1 MKKRNIEI
9 TVWLL
14 VLIIFGLMLVVVGRL
29 KAETSRWQLTEVMA
43 NPLDEKT
50 GEWLELKY
58 DGEEEVEINNWSI
71 ADKQEKDNLV
81 LWPDWGKGEM
91 KLKKDDLLLIIDRDW
106 DSEND
111 DWWLNDEV
119 DLSRV
124 VIVTTEDNDIGN
136 GLNNNGEIFVLTNN
150 LGQVE
155 LEISWEGTTDNGK
168 SWEWVNGEKIQCDLE
183 EGNTIGWL
191 RSELVESTDNGEEEN
206 KKSDGVWQRF
216 WLEGEKPVTINEILP
231 NPVGDD
237 KEEWLE
243 LVNNTKN
250 DVDLS
255 GWYLCDSQC
264 SLEAKAGGYRI
275 KETNL
280 TGGGYILFKKTETGI
295 NLNNDGD
302 EVILF
307 DPNHQWVDAVSYD
320 MAINEG
326 QSLAREGDN
335 WWLTDQITPGEK
347 NVITGSLAE
356 EEKQSDEKQTIDNAA
371 EYGEG
376 ENIAWFKEQNDGS
389 SWRMEG
395 VVTVDYGLIEND
407 GLWLEDETAGIM
419 VKGKN
424 LAGIKKGEKIIVY
437 GKIDSLKYQK
447 IMRVEQVERNG
458 YGMIETISVTDGN
471 LGKEQ
476 QDCLV
481 AFTGEVTQKSSGRS
495 FTIRETKVIVRD
507 GIVFDETMIKV
518 GRQIQ
523 VKGIVILTADG
534 YKIYPT
540 ESSDIILFS
549 NELLPQ
555 VGPRWW

>member
-1 MKKRNIEI
+1 
-9 TVWLL
+9 
-14 VLIIFGLMLVVVGRL
+14 
-29 KAETSRWQLTEVMA
+29 
-43 NPLDEKT
+43 
-50 GEWLELKY
+50 
-58 DGEEEVEINNWSI
+58 
-71 ADKQEKDNLV
+71 
-81 LWPDWGKGEM
+81 
-91 KLKKDDLLLIIDRDW
+91 
-106 DSEND
+106 
-111 DWWLNDEV
+111 
-119 DLSRV
+119 
-124 VIVTTEDNDIGN
+124 
-136 GLNNNGEIFVLTNN
+136 
-150 LGQVE
+150 
-155 LEISWEGTTDNGK
+155 
-168 SWEWVNGEKIQCDLE
+168 
-183 EGNTIGWL
+183 
-191 RSELVESTDNGEEEN
+191 
-206 KKSDGVWQRF
+206 
-216 WLEGEKPVTINEILP
+216 
-231 NPVGDD
+231 
-237 KEEWLE
+237 
-243 LVNNTKN
+243 
-250 DVDLS
+250 LS